1 MATSQLVARQLQDT
15 ALRYFL
21 EVVRCG
27 SISEAST
34 RLNVASSA
42 ISRHIAHLEALLEVS
57 LFDRH
62 ARGMVPNAAGE
73 LLAVHA
79 IRSAHDAE
87 RVVADVQALQGVQRG
102 CVRIASTEGFAMEF
116 LPRVIG
122 DFVAMHPGIQFHL
135 GVHPPAEST
144 RRILQSDADIGM
156 VMSRGAEKDIKIEH
170 LQPSPVM
177 AVMRTTHPLVR
188 FRQISLR
195 QLMAYPLA
203 LPEPD
208 TTVRQ
213 LFDIACHRQRLP
225 VEPVLTSSYIASLL
239 GFLKHAALGITI
251 CGDISVRYQIERG
264 EFVAMPLKDKGLDLR
279 NIEVQTLVGRTPSR
293 AAQAFL
299 DYLKAQL
306 SGLQQDKAS

>member
-42 ISRHIAHLEALLEVS
+42 ISRHIAHLESLLEVS

-102 CVRIASTEGFAMEF
+102 CVRIASTEGFALEF

-122 DFVAMHPGIQFHL
+122 DFVEAHPGIQFHL

-156 VMSRGAEKDIKIEH
+156 VMSRGAEKDIKVEH

-225 VEPVLTSSYIASLL
+225 VEPVLTSAYIASLL

-251 CGDISVRYQIERG
+251 CGEISVRYQIERG
-264 EFVAMPLKDKGLDLR
+264 EFAALPLKDKGLDLR

-306 SGLQQDKAS
+306 TGPQQDRP